1 MKNKY
6 ILFSILCLSLL
17 LVPIVFAAS
26 PPVVKDTR
34 LLPFRTINVDGDPG
48 DWVGILPLVVDDPDD
63 AGPDSEEIIA
73 VYGAYDD
80 ENLYFWMELKGVE
93 VFANPTTTTTYS
105 FYLDTVPGGDL
116 DNADFKVTYLN
127 GVTKLCKFSDWPEF
141 PCPGLEGAM
150 IGTNIEIALPWTCIS
165 GKKCFNCYFKAST
178 PTSPTDY
185 APDMEL
191 GYVLI
196 GCCPEEPT
204 PVGGEILPTNI
215 LVLWLISV
223 IATLSMGVIFATRKK
238 TLH

>member
-6 ILFSILCLSLL
+6 VLLSLLYLSLL
-17 LVPIVFAAS
+17 LVPIVYAAS

-34 LLPFRTINVDGDPG
+34 LLPFRTINVDGDPS
-48 DWVGILPLVVDDPDD
+48 DWVGILPLVVDNATD
-63 AGPDSEEIIA
+63 ANFDSEEIIA

-80 ENLYFWMELKGVE
+80 DNLYFWMELKE
-93 VFANPTTTTTYS
+93 VGGASANFFSTTTYS
-105 FYLDTVPGGDL
+105 FYLDTVPGGDF
-116 DNADFKVTYLN
+116 DNADFKVTYYN
-127 GVTKLCKFSDWPEF
+127 GVTTLYKFSDWPEI
-141 PCPGLEGAM
+141 PCPGLNGAM
-150 IGTNIEIALPWTCIS
+150 IGTNIEIALPWDCIS
-165 GKKCFNCYFKAST
+165 GKKCFNCYFKASSLQ
-178 PTSPTDY
+178 SPTDY

-223 IATLSMGVIFATRKK
+223 IATLSMGIIFATRKK
-238 TLH
+238 TL